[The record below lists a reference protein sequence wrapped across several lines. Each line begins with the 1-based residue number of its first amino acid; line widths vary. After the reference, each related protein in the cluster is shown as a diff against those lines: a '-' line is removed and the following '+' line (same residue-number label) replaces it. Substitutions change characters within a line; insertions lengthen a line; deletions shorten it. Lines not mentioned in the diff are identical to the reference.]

1 MSVIDED
8 WLRERVA
15 AKKALIVA
23 FEDAIT
29 ALSVGGVQS
38 YRLMTGQTDQ
48 MVTRA
53 NLTSLRDTVSVLESE
68 ISSLDARICG
78 ASSYVQPGF

>member
-1 MSVIDED
+1 MSVVDEE
-8 WLRERVA
+8 WLRERVV

-23 FEDAIT
+23 IEGAIT

-53 NLTSLRDTVSVLESE
+53 NLTSLRETLSSLENDLAV
-68 ISSLDARICG
+68 LDARLCG
-78 ASSYVQPGF
+78 ASSVVQPGF